1 MQKSPHRVGGGFWR
15 ALLRFCLILS
25 ALTATVAEA
34 PAQAPS
40 LAGKTAR
47 MIIGF
52 GPGGGF
58 DLWARL
64 VARHIGQYLPGN
76 PTVVAENMPG
86 AGSFNATNY
95 IYNLA
100 PKDGTVMGMIASAA
114 ALGPITGVTGARF
127 DPTNIT
133 WLGSGTPET
142 EICVAYNSPA
152 VKVKS
157 LQDLSDKELVVGSTG
172 NGALSDAH
180 PRALR
185 ALLGLKF
192 KTVAGF
198 SSSADIFLAMERGEM
213 EGVCLDLA
221 GVKDGRPGWI
231 EDHKLNVLFQA
242 GAAPNPEL
250 PGVPFIN
257 DATRTPEERQA
268 IEFLYASA
276 AIGRP
281 FVAPPDL
288 SPDVFKM
295 MRDAFDAT
303 LKDPDVLA
311 EAKKAHLEVNPER
324 GSDLAAFVKKIYATP
339 KPIVDKV
346 VAAMK

>member
-1 MQKSPHRVGGGFWR
+1 MLSSC
-15 ALLRFCLILS
+15 LLRSCARILAA
-25 ALTATVAEA
+25 ALMLAALATEA
-34 PAQAPS
+34 AAQAPD
-40 LAGKTAR
+40 LAGKNVQ

-64 VARHIGQYLPGN
+64 VARHIGKYLPGN
-76 PTVVAENMPG
+76 PNVVAQNMPG

-95 IYNLA
+95 IYNIA
-100 PKDGTVMGMIASAA
+100 PKDGTAMAMIASAA
-114 ALGPITGVTGARF
+114 ALGPITGVSGARF
-127 DPTNIT
+127 DPTQIT
-133 WLGSGTPET
+133 WLGSATPET
-142 EICVAYNSPA
+142 EVCVAYNSPN
-152 VKVKS
+152 VKVKT
-157 LQDLSDKELVVGSTG
+157 LQDLYNNDLVVGSTG
-172 NGALSDAH
+172 NGALSDSH

-192 KTVAGF
+192 KVIAGF
-198 SSSADIFLAMERGEM
+198 NSSADIFLAMERGEV

-221 GVKDGRPGWI
+221 GVREGRPNWL
-231 EDHKLNVLFQA
+231 ENHKLVVLFQA
-242 GAAPNPEL
+242 GGAPNPEL
-250 PGVPFIN
+250 KGAPFLN
-257 DATRTPEERQA
+257 DFTRTPEEKQA

-288 SPDVFKM
+288 SAGTLKM
-295 MRDAFDAT
+295 LRDAFDAT
-303 LKDPDVLA
+303 MKDPDFLA
-311 EAKKAHLEVNPER
+311 EAKKARLEVNPVT
-324 GSDLAAFVKKIYATP
+324 GADLTAFVKKIYATP

>member
-1 MQKSPHRVGGGFWR
+1 MRSLSRIGLA
-15 ALLRFCLILS
+15 ALMLASFAAR
-25 ALTATVAEA
+25 TA
-34 PAQAPS
+34 AQTPD
-40 LAGKTAR
+40 LAGKNVQ

-64 VARHIGQYLPGN
+64 VSRHIGKYLPGN
-76 PTVVAENMPG
+76 PNVVAQNMPG

-95 IYNLA
+95 IYNIA

-114 ALGPITGVTGARF
+114 ALGPITGVSGARF
-127 DPTNIT
+127 DPTKIT
-133 WLGSGTPET
+133 WLGATTSET
-142 EICVAYNSPA
+142 EVCVAYNSPN
-152 VKVKS
+152 VKVKT
-157 LQDLSDKELVVGSTG
+157 LQDLYDKELVVGSTG

-192 KTVAGF
+192 KVVAGF
-198 SSSADIFLAMERGEM
+198 NSSSDIFLAMERGEM

-221 GVKDGRPGWI
+221 GVREGRPSWI
-231 EDHKLNVLFQA
+231 EDKKLVVLFQA

-250 PGVPFIN
+250 PGVPFI
-257 DATRTPEERQA
+257 DDSARTPEEKQA

-288 SPDVFKM
+288 PAGTLKM

-303 LKDPDVLA
+303 MKDPDFLA
-311 EAKKAHLEVNPER
+311 ETKKARLEVNPEN
-324 GSDLAAFVKKIYATP
+324 GADLAAFVKKIYATP

>member
-1 MQKSPHRVGGGFWR
+1 MGLFSRFGL
-15 ALLRFCLILS
+15 ALVMLV
-25 ALTATVAEA
+25 ATAAAQVS
-34 PAQAPS
+34 AQAPN
-40 LAGKTAR
+40 LAGKTVQ

-58 DLWARL
+58 DVWGRL
-64 VARHIGQYLPGN
+64 VARHIGKYLPGT
-76 PTVVAENMPG
+76 PTVVAQNMPG

-95 IYNLA
+95 LYNIA
-100 PKDGTVMGMIASAA
+100 PKDGTAMGIIASAA
-114 ALGPITGVTGARF
+114 PLGPITGVSGARF
-127 DPTNIT
+127 DPTRIT
-133 WLGSGTPET
+133 WLGATTSET
-142 EICVAYNSPA
+142 EVCVAYNAPNL
-152 VKVKS
+152 KVKT
-157 LQDLSDKELVVGSTG
+157 LRDLDDKELVVGSTG

-192 KTVAGF
+192 KVIAGF

-221 GVKDGRPGWI
+221 GVKEGRPGWI
-231 EDHKLNVLFQA
+231 EDHKLIVLFQA

-250 PGVPFIN
+250 AGVPFIN
-257 DATRTPEERQA
+257 DSARTPEEKQA

-288 SPDVFKM
+288 SPDILKM
-295 MRDAFDAT
+295 MRNAFDAT
-303 LKDPDVLA
+303 MKDRDFLA
-311 EAKKAHLEVNPER
+311 EAKKARLEVNPED
-324 GSDLAAFVKKIYATP
+324 GAQLEAFVKKVYATP
-339 KPIVDKV
+339 KSVVDKV
-346 VAAMK
+346 VQAMK